1 MDGSMGRSVAALA
14 TVVVVA
20 LAVTGG
26 ARAEHA
32 SELKAREDFAA
43 GRYHQALDM
52 FAKLYAETLNPV
64 YLRNIARCHQKL
76 REPNEAIDTFRD
88 YLAKGKTISP
98 EERAEINGYIKEMEA
113 LRAERAEVARQAK
126 QAAAPPPAPPPPATP
141 APVQPIAPAPAMP
154 PSTGAPGRAALAPNP
169 PADATESNASLVAK
183 AGPPADQSSPF
194 YARWW
199 FWTIVGVAVAGGAV
213 AAIALTGGTSK
224 PDCSYPGITNLHCQ

>member
-1 MDGSMGRSVAALA
+1 MDGSLRRSISALA
-14 TVVVVA
+14 TVLVVA
-20 LAVTGG
+20 LAVTGA

-43 GRYHQALDM
+43 GRYHQALDI

-76 REPNEAIDTFRD
+76 REPNEAIDSFRD
-88 YLAKGKTISP
+88 YLATGKTISP

-113 LRAERAEVARQAK
+113 LRAERADETKQAK
-126 QAAAPPPAPPPPATP
+126 QAAAPPPPDAPAT
-141 APVQPIAPAPAMP
+141 APVQPIAPAPAP
-154 PSTGAPGRAALAPNP
+154 ATPASTAGPGSPALAPHP
-169 PADATESNASLVAK
+169 PAYATDSNASLVAK

-213 AAIALTGGTSK
+213 AAIAFTGGTNK
-224 PDCSYPGITNLHCQ
+224 PDCSYPGITNLHCL